1 MIKYALVCDQGH
13 AFESWFPNSDAYETQ
28 ARRGL
33 VDCPHCGSIQV
44 SKALMAPSVS
54 TSKRRDRNAAA
65 QAAPPSAAP
74 VPASLPAPAP
84 QPVALLDER
93 QLAMREMIRELHAKI
108 AETTVDVGAQFAEEA
123 RKMHQGDAPERPI
136 RGRASLAEAKELW
149 EEGISVMPIP
159 SLPEERN

>member
-1 MIKYALVCDQGH
+1 
-13 AFESWFPNSDAYETQ
+13 
-28 ARRGL
+28 
-33 VDCPHCGSIQV
+33 
-44 SKALMAPSVS
+44 MAPSVS

-65 QAAPPSAAP
+65 QAEPLPAAP
-74 VPASLPAPAP
+74 VPAPAPP

>member
-33 VDCPHCGSIQV
+33 VDCPHCGSIRV

-54 TSKRRDRNAAA
+54 TSKRRDRNAAV
-65 QAAPPSAAP
+65 QNPP
-74 VPASLPAPAP
+74 VPAASVPVPAPP

>member
-13 AFESWFPNSDAYETQ
+13 AFESWFPNSDAYDTQ

-33 VDCPHCGSIQV
+33 VDCPHCGSIRV

-65 QAAPPSAAP
+65 QVEPLPAAP
-74 VPASLPAPAP
+74 VPAPEPP